1 MVAVRRTIEL
11 NQLTVQFAE
20 AMLVFE
26 TDPAL
31 SLRYCAGHQTFHL
44 KDSFT
49 RHQVVSAPAV
59 RVCSKWFAVG
69 RPFPKGVCHLSTD
82 AKMAF
87 AYNNNLEVNGLE
99 SLTSHADLANLPQPL
114 PRDAV
119 KDLIA
124 RIYSDEVDREKGSL
138 PRTPLPPD
146 MAATLFLLSQY
157 ENAIGREVLV
167 KRAVWPTEPG
177 ARRLDFLITA

>member
-87 AYNNNLEVNGLE
+87 AYSNILEVKGLQP
-99 SLTSHADLANLPQPL
+99 LTSHLDLNFLPQKSVPH
-114 PRDAV
+114 AI
-119 KDLIA
+119 KTLIA
-124 RIYSDEVDREKGSL
+124 RIYSDEVEPIDDEGGGAGS
-138 PRTPLPPD
+138 
-146 MAATLFLLSQY
+146 S
-157 ENAIGREVLV
+157 
-167 KRAVWPTEPG
+167 G
-177 ARRLDFLITA
+177 AGPAITASGLRTDRQGFTPHHGTPSEKQVLSR